1 MYRFFLHAFRGDSNC
16 RDKVHNDAYWNWC
29 SCYGFDRFQVSY
41 VCTFPMFAS
50 LVHSL
55 IIELVLLPFAEYVSG
70 SYMFSE
76 FWFGNIYLTVTHG
89 HMRKDK
95 RYVMLGLSNCSLS
108 KLFFLLQIIRV
119 VLTSYC
125 RFQLHLIN
133 FTGLYE
139 WFINQTM
146 KRACLFY
153 CQI

>member
-1 MYRFFLHAFRGDSNC
+1 MY
-16 RDKVHNDAYWNWC
+16 
-29 SCYGFDRFQVSY
+29 
-41 VCTFPMFAS
+41 TFPMFAS

-55 IIELVLLPFAEYVSG
+55 IIELVLLPFPEYVSG

-89 HMRKDK
+89 HKRKHK
-95 RYVMLGLSNCSLS
+95 RYVILGLSKCSVS
-108 KLFFLLQIIRV
+108 ELFFQLQIIRV

>member
-1 MYRFFLHAFRGDSNC
+1 MY
-16 RDKVHNDAYWNWC
+16 
-29 SCYGFDRFQVSY
+29 
-41 VCTFPMFAS
+41 TFPMFAS
-50 LVHSL
+50 LVRSL
-55 IIELVLLPFAEYVSG
+55 IIELVLLPFPEYVSG

-89 HMRKDK
+89 HKRKDK
-95 RYVMLGLSNCSLS
+95 RYVILGLSKSS
-108 KLFFLLQIIRV
+108 VSELFFQLQIIRV

-146 KRACLFY
+146 KRACIFY

>member
-1 MYRFFLHAFRGDSNC
+1 MY
-16 RDKVHNDAYWNWC
+16 
-29 SCYGFDRFQVSY
+29 
-41 VCTFPMFAS
+41 TFPMFSS
-50 LVHSL
+50 LVRSL
-55 IIELVLLPFAEYVSG
+55 IIELVLLPFPEYVSG

-89 HMRKDK
+89 HKRKDK
-95 RYVMLGLSNCSLS
+95 RYVILGLSKCSVS
-108 KLFFLLQIIRV
+108 KLFFQLQIIRV

-146 KRACLFY
+146 KRACLFTVKY
-153 CQI
+153 KGKTVISFPFF